1 MNNIRVN
8 NSQQNL
14 SLRTQELL
22 QKYSARKNERTAE
35 KGNFNEIIAKISK
48 ETESRINN
56 LHTKVNTPA
65 KENSIASTLN
75 SSSSPNGAVSKT
87 QRWSPTIIPT
97 NVETKVSLGE
107 TPAEKIKTQSDTLAN
122 NSMPVDYKKAIEEL
136 AAKYKINEKYQNK
149 DVTGTVTKIASQ
161 KLTSASGKA
170 MEIRSDLPTVSE
182 NYEVKKGD
190 TLAGIAKKF
199 YNDPFMFKS
208 LAVVNNKQAPYKL
221 TEGQN
226 LRIMFHQ
233 VKMTE
238 NDTLQNISEKYTGGK
253 VTPKTLAKINEG
265 TEFKAGATL
274 LVPVQLTPVKEEVQT
289 ATTKNTSAAVD
300 SKDQIE
306 KFASQIEKINM

>member
-22 QKYSARKNERTAE
+22 QKYSAKKAERATE
-35 KGNFNEIIAKISK
+35 KGNFEEIIAKISK
-48 ETESRINN
+48 DTESRINN
-56 LHTKVNTPA
+56 LHT
-65 KENSIASTLN
+65 SSASKTNRSAANITN
-75 SSSSPNGAVSKT
+75 SSQPDTIAKSEKWT
-87 QRWSPTIIPT
+87 PTIIPT

-107 TPAEKIKTQSDTLAN
+107 TPAEKVKTQSAAISDSARA
-122 NSMPVDYKKAIEEL
+122 DYKKAIEEL
-136 AAKYKINEKYQNK
+136 AVKYKINEKYQNK
-149 DVTGTVTKIASQ
+149 DVNSEFTKVASQ
-161 KLTSASGKA
+161 KLTAASGKA

-208 LAVVNNKQAPYKL
+208 LAVVNGQTAPYKL

-233 VKMTE
+233 VKMNE
-238 NDTLQNISEKYTGGK
+238 NETLQNVSEKYTNGK
-253 VTPKTLAKINEG
+253 VSPKTLAKINEG
-265 TEFKAGATL
+265 AEFKSGSTL
-274 LVPVQLTPVKEEVQT
+274 LVPVQLTPVKEDVQT
-289 ATTKNTSAAVD
+289 ATTKTTSAAD
-300 SKDQIE
+300 NSRDQIE
-306 KFASQIEKINM
+306 KFASQIETINM